1 VLILDTQRAVYI
13 QEEAAGGRRGVY
25 RCAGGTDVDND
36 PSGIDRHH
44 DGHLL
49 SRDQTRP
56 LLKTATTTPMHQCAA
71 ELDTVEFVIRT
82 NSEII
87 VGSLKLIL
95 RHPLNVLLHVCTKTQ
110 FFSYLSQTN
119 EVDEKISKKVN
130 FWVAHRNG
138 YANGRGGGGAKFFIR
153 TSTDGDIAAE
163 LPNSEQ

>member
-25 RCAGGTDVDND
+25 RCAGGIDVDND

-95 RHPLNVLLHVCTKTQ
+95 RHPLNVLLHVCTKTH
-110 FFSYLSQTN
+110 FSCTYPKQMKWMRKSVKRLT
-119 EVDEKISKKVN
+119 
-130 FWVAHRNG
+130 FG
-138 YANGRGGGGAKFFIR
+138 
-153 TSTDGDIAAE
+153 
-163 LPNSEQ
+163 